1 MDSSKNKIPL
11 THSRGSS
18 VCDYCGKTMNRH
30 NLKRH
35 TVEHHKGVLLNKLLI
50 DWSLLNECGLNVY
63 LGLVPGE
70 AFGQA
75 TRLAPK
81 SEIGS

>member
-1 MDSSKNKIPL
+1 MDSSKNKTPL

-35 TVEHHKGVLLNKLLI
+35 TVELDTGLGLYSTVLLSMQGTN
-50 DWSLLNECGLNVY
+50 
-63 LGLVPGE
+63 
-70 AFGQA
+70 
-75 TRLAPK
+75 
-81 SEIGS
+81 